1 MAGSSLSTAERR
13 HGGPPS
19 FDFTQARDRIRPL
32 IWRTPVLPLETS
44 AGEVALK
51 LESLQRTGSFKVR
64 GAANRILKLSRRER
78 SNGIVAASSGN
89 HGRAVA
95 EVARQLGIAAT
106 VCVPDWADPS
116 KLEAIRAAGAR
127 VVLSG
132 GGYDEAEDRAAELA
146 GSGGM
151 TLVHPFDDPDVIE
164 GQGTI
169 ALELAEQ
176 LPGLDEILVPLSGG
190 GLVAGIGLVA
200 KALGIRVVA
209 VSARRASVMVRSIA
223 AGRPVRAPDEETV
236 ASALSGGIGLDN
248 GYTFDMVREVVAEHL
263 VVEEPAIRA
272 AVARSFRKCRLVVEG
287 GGAVGIAALW
297 SGYQPQGR
305 AAVIVSGGNI
315 DPETLNALA
324 NQAERSW
331 AAGAGSLTRNPAS
344 H

>member
-1 MAGSSLSTAERR
+1 MAASSLSAAERHR
-13 HGGPPS
+13 IGSPS
-19 FDFTQARDRIRPL
+19 LDFTRARDRIRAL
-32 IWRTPVLPLETS
+32 IWRTPVLPVTTP

-64 GAANRILKLSRRER
+64 GAANRILKLNETQRRR
-78 SNGIVAASSGN
+78 GIVAASSGN

-116 KLEAIRAAGAR
+116 KLEAIRAAGGR
-127 VVLSG
+127 VVLSA

-146 GSGGM
+146 RSDGM

-176 LPGLDEILVPLSGG
+176 LPALDEILVPLSGG

-209 VSARRASVMVRSIA
+209 VSARRASVMLRSIDA
-223 AGRPVRAPDEETV
+223 DMPVRAADEETV

-248 GYTFDMVREVVAEHL
+248 RYTFIMVRDVVAEHV
-263 VVEEPAIRA
+263 VVEEHAIRA
-272 AVARSFRKCRLVVEG
+272 AVARSFRDYRLVVEG

-297 SGYQPQGR
+297 SGYQPHGR

-315 DPETLNALA
+315 DPATLGALA
-324 NQAERSW
+324 AD
-331 AAGAGSLTRNPAS
+331 AS
-344 H
+344 TSARTA

>member
-1 MAGSSLSTAERR
+1 MSTSRETGALAASARQQRPE
-13 HGGPPS
+13 GVAT
-19 FDFTQARDRIRPL
+19 DFEGARARIRGL
-32 IWRTPVLPLETS
+32 AWRTPVVPLETP
-44 AGEVALK
+44 AGPVALK

-64 GAANRILKLSRRER
+64 GAANRILKLSGRDRKR
-78 SNGIVAASSGN
+78 GVVAASSGN

-95 EVARQLGIAAT
+95 EVAARLGIAAT
-106 VCVPDWADPS
+106 VCVPDWADSS

-132 GGYDEAEDRAAELA
+132 GSYDEADDRAADLA
-146 GSGGM
+146 EADGA

-176 LPGLDEILVPLSGG
+176 LPGLDEVLAPLSGG

-200 KALGIRVVA
+200 RALGVRVVA
-209 VSARRASVMVRSIA
+209 VSARRASVMLRSID
-223 AGRPVRAPDEETV
+223 AGGPVRVPDEETV

-248 GYTFDMVREVVAEHL
+248 RYTFNLTRDVVAEHV
-263 VVEEPAIRA
+263 VVEEAAVRA
-272 AVARSFRKCRLVVEG
+272 AVARSFRDYRLVVEG

-297 SGYQPQGR
+297 SGYRPRGR

-315 DPETLNALA
+315 APAMLLHALA
-324 NQAERSW
+324 TD
-331 AAGAGSLTRNPAS
+331 AAMDARTA
-344 H
+344 